1 MYKLCGLNSEP
12 GRLATFILI
21 LVIESLASTALGM
34 VCVECVHVC
43 VFIVS
48 VFVYVCMYLCIY
60 VCMYMD
66 HFVLYTFCIVPI
78 YTSQPKCYEVPGK
91 WFCILTM
98 CSYFIGSIFI

>member
-1 MYKLCGLNSEP
+1 MPYFLSKVAAEAPLSSIYPCLSAVVMYKLCGLNSEP

-48 VFVYVCMYLCIY
+48 VFVYVCMYVCIWTTSY
-60 VCMYMD
+60 CT
-66 HFVLYTFCIVPI
+66 HFV
-78 YTSQPKCYEVPGK
+78 
-91 WFCILTM
+91 
-98 CSYFIGSIFI
+98 